1 MQSTE
6 DQIIQMAREG
16 KTIVEIC
23 RESGLDWEDVRQRLR
38 VAGVRSWKGAKQVIG
53 RRLNRIV
60 RETDRSK
67 REQLKAD
74 VNKWVDYLYQ
84 EGQQLSRRIDRA
96 RKALDN

>member
-1 MQSTE
+1 MLFRQRVHRLTVYTLFE
-6 DQIIQMAREG
+6 D
-16 KTIVEIC
+16 T
-23 RESGLDWEDVRQRLR
+23 SLDWEDVRQRLR

-53 RRLNRIV
+53 HRLNRIV